1 MQDVHNH
8 SPESYTESIQD
19 PKSKR
24 ETMKT
29 VNPETTFL
37 TDPLGILPKRRT
49 ILLLRREKLEQQQA
63 QKEQARQKKLIA
75 KSREQKRK
83 KLLKSPPVK
92 ICARIGSAFWA
103 LFISLILTLLACYLA
118 ANPQTF
124 STLVRPVEQFFEIGI
139 AGAAPP
145 ASNSTASN
153 KTATLNAELVVEKEF
168 SPKYLGKDFELARL
182 LGTTRKH
189 KVGEYTGIV
198 ALEKIEI
205 TPKVGIVKEKV
216 DKVVEFDQL
225 PTNDL
230 NQLPLEQT
238 FTLRSDKE
246 LDAEVEVSL
255 KAAEWEWEVQSYDDF
270 GLPKEYKA
278 RVTYRGEETWIDCKS
293 LMVTAHYAGQLSKE
307 IADTVEPEQT
317 VRPQSPRQ
325 PAPPEQ
331 QPVPTPAPTPNLV
344 PERVAEEAPSEDVEI
359 VVNEAQ
365 DAEPRALEPAFIP
378 AIEEF
383 EEDDADDGKLWIT
396 LAVGAAGAA
405 AASAGTAAAVI
416 FYRRRRRQLDENE
429 YENEEEF
436 EYYYEAD

>member
-8 SPESYTESIQD
+8 SPETHAELIQNPESE
-19 PKSKR
+19 R
-24 ETMKT
+24 EIMKT
-29 VNPETTFL
+29 VNPETAFL
-37 TDPLGILPKRRT
+37 TAPLGTLPKRRT

-145 ASNSTASN
+145 ASNSATSN
-153 KTATLNAELVVEKEF
+153 KIATLDVELTVEKEF
-168 SPKYLGKDFELARL
+168 SPKYLGKDFELVQL

-198 ALEKIEI
+198 TLEKIEV
-205 TPKVGIVKEKV
+205 TPKVGTVKEKV

-255 KAAEWEWEVQSYDDF
+255 KAAEWEWEVQSYDDS

-278 RVTYRGEETWIDCKS
+278 RVVYRGLESWIDCKS

-307 IADTVEPEQT
+307 IADTVELEQAPS
-317 VRPQSPRQ
+317 RPNVPQQSTPVQ
-325 PAPPEQ
+325 PLPPESATPEVLPEDIEVVVNE
-331 QPVPTPAPTPNLV
+331 PVREEPRSFEPTFV
-344 PERVAEEAPSEDVEI
+344 PVAEEVE
-359 VVNEAQ
+359 
-365 DAEPRALEPAFIP
+365 
-378 AIEEF
+378 
-383 EEDDADDGKLWIT
+383 EEDDDSKPWAA
-396 LAVGAAGAA
+396 LAYAALGTA

-416 FYRRRRRQLDENE
+416 FYRRRKRQLDEDE
-429 YENEEEF
+429 YEAEEEF
-436 EYYYEAD
+436 EYYYDN